1 MLLCVY
7 SSFFQQ
13 RMNVLEWIRSDIAT
27 IIAGLNG
34 KWTINSSE
42 INTRNTIYRVG
53 IRRLQKCGWKKEY
66 VIGWPRSTSLFSSHS
81 PLPPPPHP
89 IFLFSVPP
97 EDRSQK
103 WSKSVTP
110 LGSEASVSRMCT
122 LAYRLLWAENSIKLK
137 PNELREFVT
146 SFLPA

>member
-53 IRRLQKCGWKKEY
+53 IRRLQKCG
-66 VIGWPRSTSLFSSHS
+66 
-81 PLPPPPHP
+81 
-89 IFLFSVPP
+89 
-97 EDRSQK
+97 
-103 WSKSVTP
+103 
-110 LGSEASVSRMCT
+110 
-122 LAYRLLWAENSIKLK
+122 
-137 PNELREFVT
+137 
-146 SFLPA
+146 